1 METCVYFK
9 VHFWDFTQR
18 SNCVWT
24 LRKKVLRP
32 SSGRKNLFHVD
43 AELVGEKQMSR
54 LYGEFGQWAMWAG
67 KGKASTGPIRDTFKN
82 GPFKGQRWGMC
93 EWTDVSSGLVEKP

>member
-9 VHFWDFTQR
+9 VFLWDFTQR

-32 SSGRKNLFHVD
+32 SSGRENLFHVD
-43 AELVGEKQMSR
+43 AELVGENQTSR
-54 LYGEFGQWAMWAG
+54 LYGEVGQLAMWA
-67 KGKASTGPIRDTFKN
+67 
-82 GPFKGQRWGMC
+82 
-93 EWTDVSSGLVEKP
+93 VESRANSRQF